1 MTSMDASKYRQ
12 RLVSPCAGV
21 CILHTE
27 TKLCL
32 GCYRTIS
39 EISHWQDMGA
49 DDQHRVMAELKH
61 RKAADRP
68 ARDN

>member
-1 MTSMDASKYRQ
+1 M
-12 RLVSPCAGV
+12 
-21 CILHTE
+21 HTE

-39 EISHWQDMGA
+39 EISHWQDMSA
-49 DDQHRVMAELKH
+49 DDQHRVMAELKD

-68 ARDN
+68 AKDN